1 VRRSPGNQEN
11 IQHWIEGKKLMPGNM
26 KLNQGKREFIFY
38 PGINTIL
45 DTNAVDWK
53 LYIERIHSEF
63 ASAGN
68 YIQIQNAWFY

>member
-1 VRRSPGNQEN
+1 VPLTGNQEN

-45 DTNAVDWK
+45 DTNAAG
-53 LYIERIHSEF
+53 LEIIH
-63 ASAGN
+63 
-68 YIQIQNAWFY
+68 